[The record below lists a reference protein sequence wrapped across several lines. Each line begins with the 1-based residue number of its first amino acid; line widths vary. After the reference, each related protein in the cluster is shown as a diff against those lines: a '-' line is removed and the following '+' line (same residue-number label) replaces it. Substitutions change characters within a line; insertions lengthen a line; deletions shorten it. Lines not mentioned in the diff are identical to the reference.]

1 MQKQKVSISLHIINK
16 LVDSVAYIYQ
26 CLNGV
31 AHSIVPA
38 KKR

>member
-1 MQKQKVSISLHIINK
+1 MQNKKVSMPLHIRNK

-26 CLNGV
+26 CINGV
-31 AHSIVPA
+31 AHSIVPV